1 MVAAPVKMLL
11 VTTWKNP
18 LSPAPGKIFPAP
30 MVVLK
35 IKTQNALKCVDSY
48 LRVALEEMN

>member
-18 LSPAPGKIFPAP
+18 LSPAPGKNISRAHG
-30 MVVLK
+30 
-35 IKTQNALKCVDSY
+35 
-48 LRVALEEMN
+48 RVEN